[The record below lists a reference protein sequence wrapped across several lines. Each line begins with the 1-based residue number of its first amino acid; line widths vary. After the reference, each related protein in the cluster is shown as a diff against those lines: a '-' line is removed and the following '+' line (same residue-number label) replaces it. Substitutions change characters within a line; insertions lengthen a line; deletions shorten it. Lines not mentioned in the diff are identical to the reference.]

1 MSKGVQRGSGWS
13 IKLALGVYTFLG
25 YNVIYYLLYPIS
37 FFYLIVASNAKQGLH
52 AFYQQLEQPFTLR
65 SYFKH
70 LHVFSICLLDR
81 FISKIAPGK
90 YLFNYVQKDAP
101 KEILEQG
108 AILLYSHFGGWSASQ
123 NGAQVKN
130 KINIVMQE
138 AMIDGIKAIE
148 KELKLKSELHVID
161 LNQGTLS
168 VSIQVANALMN
179 NEIVAIMGDRAA
191 NKKSELALPFLG
203 ENAYFNKNP
212 FQIAYKTSKPIVVY
226 FIILTGKQTYNVEYI
241 IITLDKKENEAIA
254 IQCAMEE
261 YVIKYEEMVK
271 RYPQQWFNF
280 YDFWE
285 KK

>member
-1 MSKGVQRGSGWS
+1 MRKGTQRGSGWS
-13 IKLALGVYTFLG
+13 IKLALGIYSFLG
-25 YNVIYYLLYPIS
+25 YNVIYFLLYPIS
-37 FFYLIVASNAKQGLH
+37 FFYLIVSKNVKQSLPL
-52 AFYQQLEQPFTLR
+52 FYRQLNQPFTLYI
-65 SYFKH
+65 YFKH
-70 LHVFSICLLDR
+70 LHTFSICLLDR
-81 FISKIAPGK
+81 FISKITPEK
-90 YLFNYVQKDAP
+90 YLFKYTEKEAP
-101 KEILEQG
+101 KEILEKG

-123 NGAQVKN
+123 NGAHVKN

-148 KELKLKSELHVID
+148 KELKLKTELHVID
-161 LNQGTLS
+161 LHQGTLS

-203 ENAYFNKNP
+203 KEAYFNKNP

-241 IITLDKKENEAIA
+241 IITLDKEKNEDMA
-254 IQCAMEE
+254 IQCAMKK

-285 KK
+285 K